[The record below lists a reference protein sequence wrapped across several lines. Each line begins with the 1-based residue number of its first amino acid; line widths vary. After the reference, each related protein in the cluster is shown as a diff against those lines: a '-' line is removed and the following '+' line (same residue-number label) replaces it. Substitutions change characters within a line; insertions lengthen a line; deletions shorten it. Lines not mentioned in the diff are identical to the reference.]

1 MNNRGHEYTQD
12 HSTDYL
18 YKELRMLHGMI
29 ADAKESIELIKS
41 ELNRRLADGDKK
53 PIQYTANSGSC
64 MMPEGR

>member
-1 MNNRGHEYTQD
+1 MDNKYRHGYP
-12 HSTDYL
+12 TDSLYL
-18 YKELRMLHGMI
+18 ELITLHYVV
-29 ADAKESIELIKS
+29 DEAKESIELIKS